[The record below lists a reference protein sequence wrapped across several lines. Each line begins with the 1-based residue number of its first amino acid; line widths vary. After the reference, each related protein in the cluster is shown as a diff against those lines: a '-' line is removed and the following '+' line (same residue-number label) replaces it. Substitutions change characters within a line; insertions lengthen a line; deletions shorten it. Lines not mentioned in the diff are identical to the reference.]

1 MKLVKIREDLYLN
14 IEGLREIFVG
24 TSNDERRFEVNAVFD
39 GVNGQLCILEFEK
52 QEEALTFVKTLA
64 ERLND

>member
-39 GVNGQLCILEFEK
+39 GVNDQLCILEFEK
-52 QEEALTFVKTLA
+52 REEALTFVKTLA